1 MKNLVQHIESLI
13 IKHECV
19 IVPGLGGF
27 LTYRDSAVV
36 RNNRLYA
43 PTQRIRFNSLLTHH
57 DGLLAEAYMQDRHIS
72 YTEALE
78 AIKSDVEQI
87 TSSLKTGNTF
97 LFGRIGALSL
107 VDGNITL
114 RDNDCKFLP
123 ENIGLPIVQLK
134 QLETQNN
141 NTITLNV
148 PRTTN
153 HTLRYVASIAVIML
167 ITLFIPNPI
176 NEHSQR
182 ASLALDSIS
191 RILISDYRL
200 QFLNSTSTTDDVVQ
214 LTTYNESESDIQVTK
229 YDESNSDIQVTKYD
243 ESNSDIQVATYNDET
258 TSNDETVTTQIET
271 ISHEEPLIETESK
284 EGIVENTE
292 VVEEIKEVEN
302 LAKSQVVEK
311 EKKTS
316 NSTQNRYHLIIA
328 SFTSIEDA
336 EKYISR
342 HTHFDQSQLEIIES
356 NGKYRVSAESFSKYK
371 EAIQYVDS
379 VRNEVPAAK
388 KAWILCK

>member
-200 QFLNSTSTTDDVVQ
+200 QFLNSTSTTDEVVQ
-214 LTTYNESESDIQVTK
+214 VTTYNESESDIQVTK
-229 YDESNSDIQVTKYD
+229 YDESNSDIQV
-243 ESNSDIQVATYNDET
+243 ATY
-258 TSNDETVTTQIET
+258 NDETVTTQIET

-284 EGIVENTE
+284 EEIIENTE

-302 LAKSQVVEK
+302 PAKSQVVEK

-316 NSTQNRYHLIIA
+316 NSTKNQYHLIIA

>member
-107 VDGNITL
+107 VDDNITL

-229 YDESNSDIQVTKYD
+229 YDELNSDIQVTKYD
-243 ESNSDIQVATYNDET
+243 DET
-258 TSNDETVTTQIET
+258 TSNNETVTTQIET
-271 ISHEEPLIETESK
+271 ISHEEPFIETESK
-284 EGIVENTE
+284 EEIVENTE
-292 VVEEIKEVEN
+292 VVKEIKEVEN
-302 LAKSQVVEK
+302 PAKSQIVEK

>member
-1 MKNLVQHIESLI
+1 
-13 IKHECV
+13 
-19 IVPGLGGF
+19 
-27 LTYRDSAVV
+27 
-36 RNNRLYA
+36 
-43 PTQRIRFNSLLTHH
+43 
-57 DGLLAEAYMQDRHIS
+57 MQDRHIS

-214 LTTYNESESDIQVTK
+214 LTTYNESESDIQVT
-229 YDESNSDIQVTKYD
+229 
-243 ESNSDIQVATYNDET
+243 TYNDET

-284 EGIVENTE
+284 DEIVENTE
-292 VVEEIKEVEN
+292 VVKEIKEVEN
-302 LAKSQVVEK
+302 PAKSQVVEK

>member
-1 MKNLVQHIESLI
+1 MKNLVQHIESRI
-13 IKHECV
+13 IKHECI

-200 QFLNSTSTTDDVVQ
+200 QFLNSTSTTDEVVQ
-214 LTTYNESESDIQVTK
+214 LTTYNESESDIQVTT
-229 YDESNSDIQVTKYD
+229 YNDETSSDIQVT
-243 ESNSDIQVATYNDET
+243 TYNDET
-258 TSNDETVTTQIET
+258 ITTQIET
-271 ISHEEPLIETESK
+271 ISNEEPLIETKSK
-284 EGIVENTE
+284 EEIVENTE
-292 VVEEIKEVEN
+292 VVKEIKEFKN
-302 LAKSQVVEK
+302 PAKSQVVEK

>member
-27 LTYRDSAVV
+27 LTYRDRAVV

-57 DGLLAEAYMQDRHIS
+57 DGLLAEAYMQDRRIS
-72 YTEALE
+72 YTDALE
-78 AIKSDVEQI
+78 AIKSDVENI
-87 TSSLKTGNTF
+87 TASLRAGNTF
-97 LFGRIGALSL
+97 LFGRIGSLSL

-123 ENIGLPIVQLK
+123 ENIGLPVVQLK
-134 QLETQNN
+134 QLETEDTK

-148 PRTTN
+148 PRTTKRA
-153 HTLRYVASIAVIML
+153 LRYVASIAIIIL

-176 NEHSQR
+176 NEHLQR
-182 ASLALDSIS
+182 ASLAFDSIP

-200 QFLNSTSTTDDVVQ
+200 QFLNGASTTDDVVQ
-214 LTTYNESESDIQVTK
+214 ITTYNESDSDIQVTR
-229 YDESNSDIQVTKYD
+229 YDNETTN
-243 ESNSDIQVATYNDET
+243 NDEI
-258 TSNDETVTTQIET
+258 VTIQTET
-271 ISHEEPLIETESK
+271 ISHDKPIVETVIE

-292 VVEEIKEVEN
+292 EVEEVKEVEEVEVPAN
-302 LAKSQVVEK
+302 TQIIESKPQKSTHK
-311 EKKTS
+311 A
-316 NSTQNRYHLIIA
+316 STKHNQYHLIIA

-336 EKYISR
+336 EKYINR

-371 EAIQYVDS
+371 DAIQYVDS